1 MKTKPILDISKT
13 IGTTFKFKEATP
25 KREFGS
31 DKIEGTYVFILD
43 KNGNEQKVLIFK
55 TLAELPI
62 LSKLKAFDE
71 IAFENLEGY
80 VGGISSINS
89 TYVELKLRLK
99 ADNVKEVRN
108 ING

>member
-1 MKTKPILDISKT
+1 M
-13 IGTTFKFKEATP
+13 
-25 KREFGS
+25 
-31 DKIEGTYVFILD
+31 
-43 KNGNEQKVLIFK
+43 
-55 TLAELPI
+55 LAELPI

>member
-13 IGTTFKFKEATP
+13 LGTSVRFKEAIP
-25 KREFGS
+25 KKEYGS
-31 DKIEGTYVFILD
+31 DKIEGTYVVILD
-43 KNGNEQKVLIFK
+43 NNGNEQKVVIYKLF
-55 TLAELPI
+55 AELPI

-80 VGGISSINS
+80 VSGVSSMNS

-99 ADNVKEVRN
+99 ADSIKEVRN
-108 ING
+108 TNG